1 MVDKIKTETKEPKKI
16 VQGSCVITMKFLDE
30 TGREC
35 TETKDVTVNAESFV
49 LGGRMIRVN

>member
-1 MVDKIKTETKEPKKI
+1 MVDKIKTETKEAKKI